1 VLWSDVRFVASA
13 ITFALHEAEHI
24 AIYHHRDIVL
34 QTIVEVT
41 LENIPVTF
49 GIVPVDVREH
59 GYLYQVTIEL

>member
-1 VLWSDVRFVASA
+1 M
-13 ITFALHEAEHI
+13 
-24 AIYHHRDIVL
+24 L

-59 GYLYQVTIEL
+59 GYLHKLTIKLKLVDVLCVLF